1 MRRIPRA
8 GCWASLQLATRHGV
22 TIPDPQDTNIETAY
36 NYHYDEL
43 GNLVHDAAAHID
55 AIDWTVAGKVKRVD
69 HATGQG
75 PDLEFAYGASG
86 QRISKQVGG
95 AVGDPGTYREH
106 YIRDAQ
112 GNIMATYRLHANGAF
127 RLQERPIYGS
137 IRVGLYAAQVDLYPA
152 GQIVP

>member
-1 MRRIPRA
+1 MVVRVETGIEVQHHPF
-8 GCWASLQLATRHGV
+8 HGK
-22 TIPDPQDTNIETAY
+22 
-36 NYHYDEL
+36 
-43 GNLVHDAAAHID
+43 GHDAAAHID